1 MSDLSVENVGF
12 SLSWLDVVLRRQHR
26 NRHVAAVDLVAGED
40 MTPELRPDRIEQPGR
55 LSNPIAQR
63 QAIEFEPFPGID
75 LALAIQ
81 RQVVAAQHG
90 NQL

>member
-1 MSDLSVENVGF
+1 VGF
-12 SLSWLDVVLRRQHR
+12 SLSWLDVVLWRQLR
-26 NRHVAAVDLVAGED
+26 ARHVAAVDLLAGED
-40 MTPELRPDRIEQPGR
+40 MTPSRRPDRIEQPSR
-55 LSNPIAQR
+55 LSNPIEQR

-81 RQVVAAQHG
+81 RQVVTAQHG